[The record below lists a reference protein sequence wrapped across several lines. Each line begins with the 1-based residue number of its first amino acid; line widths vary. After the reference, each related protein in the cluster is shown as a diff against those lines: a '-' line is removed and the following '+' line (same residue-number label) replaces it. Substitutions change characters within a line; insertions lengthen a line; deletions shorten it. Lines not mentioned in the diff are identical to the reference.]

1 MLVLVTDCVA
11 VDVQLKNDHVVVVG
25 VVSLL
30 VVNVVELV
38 VSVSDVLVDVVSV
51 DVYIVV
57 GVGVVITATKMLP
70 AAEELSAE
78 NSANPTIVS
87 NSNDGMIPRGLL
99 MNSTS

>member
-1 MLVLVTDCVA
+1 VL
-11 VDVQLKNDHVVVVG
+11 
-25 VVSLL
+25 
-30 VVNVVELV
+30 NVVELV

-57 GVGVVITATKMLP
+57 GAGVVTEATKMRP

-87 NSNDGMIPRGLL
+87 NSNDRVIPRGFL
-99 MNSTS
+99 MISTS